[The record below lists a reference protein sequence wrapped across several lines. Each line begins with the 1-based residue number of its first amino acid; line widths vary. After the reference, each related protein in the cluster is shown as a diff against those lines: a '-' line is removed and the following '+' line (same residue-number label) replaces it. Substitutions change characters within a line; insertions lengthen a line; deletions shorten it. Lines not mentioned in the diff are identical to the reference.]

1 MNGVHD
7 MGGMHGFGPVPKDG
21 AAFHADWEKT
31 AYALNKLV
39 RLQGVYNIDEY
50 RHSVERMDPD
60 AYLAATYFERW
71 FTAVEQL
78 LLEKGVLDEE
88 EIQQRLAAIRR
99 GEASDPLEGTGTS
112 TASEWTTTDLR
123 ERARASFRTGAGDLP
138 ETTTDAT
145 RDETTADA
153 ESDTAFQRGQT
164 VQVRNAHP
172 AGHTRSPRYARG
184 KPGTITDVLGEFALP
199 DATAHG
205 GDRSEPVYTV
215 EFDANELW
223 GEDTDAD
230 VVALDMWESYLREA

>member
-7 MGGMHGFGPVPKDG
+7 MGGMHGFGPVPKDD

-78 LLEKGVLDEE
+78 LLEKDVLEEE
-88 EIQQRLAAIRR
+88 EIQQRLAAIQQ
-99 GEASDPLEGTGTS
+99 SQ
-112 TASEWTTTDLR
+112 ASEPLDEETLTVPDSMTSDLR
-123 ERARASFRTGAGDLP
+123 ERARASFRTGAGDPP
-138 ETTTDAT
+138 ETTTDAE
-145 RDETTADA
+145 RAETTADA
-153 ESDTAFQRGQT
+153 EDEAEFQEGQT

-184 KPGTITDVLGEFALP
+184 KEGTITQVLGEFALP

-215 EFDANELW
+215 EFDAHDLW